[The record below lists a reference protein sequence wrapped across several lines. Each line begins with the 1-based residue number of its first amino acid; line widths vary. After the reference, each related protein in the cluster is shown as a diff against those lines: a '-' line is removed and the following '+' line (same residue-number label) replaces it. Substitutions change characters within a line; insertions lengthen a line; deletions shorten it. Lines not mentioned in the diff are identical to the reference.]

1 MRGMATL
8 DPMDELIALA
18 GVVLSQEDLPATLAE
33 VCRIAIR
40 SVPAADGA
48 SVTTFS
54 EGRPSAIASDDWS
67 KGFDELQY
75 EEQEGPC
82 LDAYRTGNTFRVR
95 DLAADGRWPSYLP
108 RAVDRGAR
116 SMLSV
121 PMSAQGQ
128 VIGALNLYAREPD
141 AFGSE
146 AAAVGAIVAAHAGL
160 ASQVAAAYFGHRELA
175 DQMREAMHSRAV
187 IEQAKGILMATRKYD
202 ADQAFADLVS
212 LSQHSHRKLREVAQA
227 LVDSTVGSEHAHA

>member
-1 MRGMATL
+1 MSDL

-18 GVVLSQEDLPATLAE
+18 GVVLTQEDLPATLAE
-33 VCRIAIR
+33 VCRIAVR
-40 SVPAADGA
+40 CVPGAEGA

-54 EGRPSAIASDDWS
+54 EGRPSAIASDEWS

-82 LDAYRTGNTFRVR
+82 LDAYRTGNTFRIR
-95 DLAADGRWPSYLP
+95 DLAVDPRWPSYVP
-108 RAVDRGAR
+108 RAVERGAR

-128 VIGALNLYAREPD
+128 VIGALNLYARDPD

-146 AAAVGAIVAAHAGL
+146 AAAVGTIVAAHAGL
-160 ASQVAAAYFGHRELA
+160 ASHVAAAFFGHRELA
-175 DQMREAMHSRAV
+175 EQMREAMQSRAV
-187 IEQAKGILMATRKYD
+187 IEQAKGILMATRNYD

-227 LVDSTVGSEHAHA
+227 LVDSMTTAEGLPG